1 MSQGRYPHRA
11 TKRLDDLDPLNG
23 PRLHDRIYSDILV
36 AGLDFRRD
44 RADEFRPNTELLAS
58 LMDIYQDYS
67 DEAGPFSDLFG
78 EWLECNGETSE
89 RNGQFFTPIDVVD
102 MMVEMTLQ
110 GPDLAREPP
119 WTVCDPACGTGRFML
134 RTARYFAGNNHGAL
148 HFLVTNLDLD
158 RRAFTFCTMNAV
170 LNGIPG
176 IHIHGDTLRVEV
188 WDAFATLPIGRFAL
202 WERLRPEIA
211 RDLIVQSLTTPGE
224 PAKPAPPAPKP
235 LPKEA
240 VQARLFPD
248 GEAA

>member
-1 MSQGRYPHRA
+1 MSQVRYPHRA
-11 TKRLDDLDPLNG
+11 TKRLDDLEPLNG

-44 RADEFRPNTELLAS
+44 RADECPGVELLGT
-58 LMDIYQDYS
+58 LMDIYQDYT
-67 DEAGPFSDLFG
+67 DEAGPFGDMFG

-102 MMVEMTLQ
+102 MMVEMTFQ
-110 GPDLAREPP
+110 GTDLDRATP

-134 RTARYFAGNNHGAL
+134 RAACYFARKNRGAL
-148 HFLVTNLDLD
+148 NLLVTNVDVD

-176 IHIHGDTLRVEV
+176 IHIHGDTLKMEI

-211 RDLIVQSLTTPGE
+211 RDLIVQSLKTPVE

-240 VQARLFPD
+240 VQARLFQD
-248 GEAA
+248 GETA